1 MVKNVSNLLHKE
13 EKVMIIVKVVLSNSY
28 FSAEMK
34 YIYNTIHEDL
44 QNAWAVFLD
53 ISTPI

>member
-1 MVKNVSNLLHKE
+1 
-13 EKVMIIVKVVLSNSY
+13 MIIVKVVLINSH

-44 QNAWAVFLD
+44 QNGQCFY
-53 ISTPI
+53 I